1 MRSYRCIDIEIAY
14 SQLVLEIASCF
25 YWRPGSC
32 KSALTFCF
40 KSDLQELFFKYSWNN
55 FLHAQ
60 VEKCITTVLNNP
72 PTEEDGEQSTPLVD
86 VVSFH

>member
-1 MRSYRCIDIEIAY
+1 MLVNMHF
-14 SQLVLEIASCF
+14 QLIQSGVQDHANL
-25 YWRPGSC
+25 
-32 KSALTFCF
+32 LTFCF

-86 VVSFH
+86 VVSYP